1 MQIKGIYFKIS
12 FWSNIFQLHLKS
24 TFYSWIF
31 KIVYTSNHVLCYSN
45 TPIRTISHGLTHKQA
60 PPRIIWFLVLPWN
73 DDTAA
78 AAALCVCVCVCVC
91 MYVCACVY
99 FLGFSWLNK
108 SINVMPDTQV
118 SDGMLRKYFGVKYLC
133 RHVIDN
139 HSRNLQASNGSQE
152 CQLNQGRPQD
162 VKDNSYKLSKL

>member
-1 MQIKGIYFKIS
+1 MIEYIS
-12 FWSNIFQLHLKS
+12 TSSKKHFLFLNIQNSIHVQSRALLFQ
-24 TFYSWIF
+24 
-31 KIVYTSNHVLCYSN
+31 YSN
-45 TPIRTISHGLTHKQA
+45 QNHITWINTQA
-60 PPRIIWFLVLPWN
+60 SPTQNYLILGFTMKWWYRCCCCCF
-73 DDTAA
+73 
-78 AAALCVCVCVCVC
+78 VCVCVC

-118 SDGMLRKYFGVKYLC
+118 SDGMLRKYFGVKYIC

-139 HSRNLQASNGSQE
+139 HSRNLQASNGSKE